1 MPEIKIIVDK
11 EEYTLQCEPGEE
23 NELNKAVEVVN
34 EKMEIF
40 KNEPNIKKNTKLL
53 MVSLLI
59 ASESNSHKIESL
71 KDRNKI
77 LEIVN
82 LLQKLERTIDKL

>member
-1 MPEIKIIVDK
+1 
-11 EEYTLQCEPGEE
+11 
-23 NELNKAVEVVN
+23 
-34 EKMEIF
+34 
-40 KNEPNIKKNTKLL
+40 

-59 ASESNSHKIESL
+59 ASELNSHKIESL
-71 KDRNKI
+71 KDRNKV